1 MGENKPKETQKKL
14 VPMSMD
20 TESMIV
26 EKSKKLVPMSMNTES
41 MIVEKSKELGM
52 PTEDKEMDRTN
63 KDSNC
68 MTDNNKDE
76 CFEREMPAYKKKED
90 Q

>member
-1 MGENKPKETQKKL
+1 MNTGWR
-14 VPMSMD
+14 
-20 TESMIV
+20 IV
-26 EKSKKLVPMSMNTES
+26 EKGKKS
-41 MIVEKSKELGM
+41 GM
-52 PTEDKEMDRTN
+52 PTEDKEKDWTN

-76 CFEREMPAYKKKED
+76 CSEREKPANKKKED